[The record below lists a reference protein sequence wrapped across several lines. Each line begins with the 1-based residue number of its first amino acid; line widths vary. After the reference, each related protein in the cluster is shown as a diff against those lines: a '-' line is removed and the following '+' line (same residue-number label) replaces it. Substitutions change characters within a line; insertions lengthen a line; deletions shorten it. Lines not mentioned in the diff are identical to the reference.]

1 MKLKTLA
8 LTVLMC
14 PAAAAAAE
22 TWFVTDLEYFI
33 KSAARAEVPAPS
45 RSHNGNKY
53 FSRDCAS
60 LELGAGEGAVESEKA
75 ELYSQ
80 EFIEECKPLPP
91 NELGLIIE
99 HCYSRPLREWSRGA
113 KLLAKPREIPPG
125 KKEVFEVCLEG
136 ENLELK
142 PLSFFYIYKA
152 VREGGE
158 DATFILT
165 PLSAVPPEETSPAR
179 RPVKP

>member
-1 MKLKTLA
+1 MKIRLIA

-22 TWFVTDLEYFI
+22 GGFATDLGSFKE
-33 KSAARAEVPAPS
+33 SAARVEVPAPS
-45 RSHNGNKY
+45 RTHNGNKY

-99 HCYSRPLREWSRGA
+99 HCYSRPLREWCRGA
-113 KLLAKPREIPPG
+113 KLLVKPREIPPG

-136 ENLELK
+136 EKLELK
-142 PLSFFYIYKA
+142 PLSVFYIYKA
-152 VREGGE
+152 VNDEE
-158 DATFILT
+158 ENATFTLT
-165 PLSAVPPEETSPAR
+165 PLSAAPKELTAGG
-179 RPVKP
+179 PVKL